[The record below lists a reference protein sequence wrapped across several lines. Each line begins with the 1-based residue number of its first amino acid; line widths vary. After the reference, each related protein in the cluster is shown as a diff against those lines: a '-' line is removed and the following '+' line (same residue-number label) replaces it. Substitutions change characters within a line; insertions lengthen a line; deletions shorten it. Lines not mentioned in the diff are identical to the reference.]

1 MPHDERLGSGPGPD
15 RDRERP
21 APVREHEIHRPAV
34 ELAAEGAPQRDRRDD
49 PDVRSSHEWW
59 QVGFDRSVEGGNE
72 RDDTIVVAESVEL
85 ACELE
90 CDDLGA
96 ASLGASDEMQDA
108 QPRHAAMTRTPAPDC
123 APAAADTVPNM
134 GADRGAVFVLP
145 TLTTGQ
151 QGPVAALVSTAGWTS
166 AAARV
171 LGAAWI
177 VTPSG
182 VITASDARGRASE
195 TSLTSPAT
203 PGWRR
208 MVPVGAKTALKDLRE
223 PRRARAFRVPADGP
237 WRGRDLAFV
246 WQRHELFHTAGLRL
260 ASDLRVPSVMFVPAP
275 LVWQARQ
282 WGVRRPGWGRAVE
295 HFGERIPLRQADVV
309 ACGSEAVVAEVVRL
323 GVDERRVVVTPTGVD
338 TELFTPDASG
348 AAVRAR
354 LGLDQRF
361 VVGWVGSFRRFHAL
375 DQAVAALTGAENVT
389 LLLVGDGPERRRIEE
404 LARAAG
410 VHVVCTGTV
419 DHRELQGYLA
429 AMDVALLL
437 AAPDAAFHYSPLKLA
452 EYLAAG
458 IAVVAARAGEL
469 PEQLRDGTDALL
481 VPPGDTVMLRAAL
494 LRLRDDPK
502 ERTRLARAGRAAAV
516 ERWSWDRS
524 VQRVVD
530 HLADREGQVSGA
542 G

>member
-1 MPHDERLGSGPGPD
+1 
-15 RDRERP
+15 
-21 APVREHEIHRPAV
+21 
-34 ELAAEGAPQRDRRDD
+34 
-49 PDVRSSHEWW
+49 
-59 QVGFDRSVEGGNE
+59 
-72 RDDTIVVAESVEL
+72 
-85 ACELE
+85 
-90 CDDLGA
+90 
-96 ASLGASDEMQDA
+96 
-108 QPRHAAMTRTPAPDC
+108 MTRTLAPDC
-123 APAAADTVPNM
+123 ATGGSGYRADM
-134 GADRGAVFVLP
+134 GADRGVVFVLP

-195 TSLTSPAT
+195 TSLTSPAA

-208 MVPVGAKTALKDLRE
+208 LVPVEAKTALKDLRE
-223 PRRARAFRVPADGP
+223 ARRALAFRVRDDGP

-375 DQAVAALTGAENVT
+375 DQAVSALTGAENVT
-389 LLLVGDGPERRRIEE
+389 LLLIGDGPERRRIEE

-419 DHRELQGYLA
+419 DHRQLQGYLA

-469 PEQLRDGTDALL
+469 PEQLRDGTDAVL

-502 ERTRLARAGRAAAV
+502 ERTRLAGAGRAAAV

-530 HLADREGQVSGA
+530 HLADREGRP
-542 G
+542 

>member
-1 MPHDERLGSGPGPD
+1 
-15 RDRERP
+15 
-21 APVREHEIHRPAV
+21 
-34 ELAAEGAPQRDRRDD
+34 
-49 PDVRSSHEWW
+49 
-59 QVGFDRSVEGGNE
+59 
-72 RDDTIVVAESVEL
+72 
-85 ACELE
+85 
-90 CDDLGA
+90 
-96 ASLGASDEMQDA
+96 
-108 QPRHAAMTRTPAPDC
+108 
-123 APAAADTVPNM
+123 M
-134 GADRGAVFVLP
+134 GEDRGAVFVLP
-145 TLTTGQ
+145 TLTAGQ

-166 AAARV
+166 AAERV

-182 VITASDARGRASE
+182 VITASEARGRASE
-195 TSLTSPAT
+195 TGLASAAA

-223 PRRARAFRVPADGP
+223 LRRARAFRVPAGGP

-246 WQRHELFHTAGLRL
+246 WQRHELFQTAGLRL
-260 ASDLRVPSVMFVPAP
+260 ASELHVPSVMFVPAT

-282 WGVRRPGWGRAVE
+282 WGVRRPGWGGSVE
-295 HFGERIPLRQADVV
+295 HFGERVPLRQADVV

-323 GVDERRVVVTPTGVD
+323 GVDERRVVVTRTGVD

-354 LGLDQRF
+354 LGLEQRF

-404 LARAAG
+404 LARSAG

-437 AAPDAAFHYSPLKLA
+437 AVPGAAFHYSPLKLA

-481 VPPGDTVMLRAAL
+481 VPPGDTPRLRTAL
-494 LRLRDDPK
+494 LRLRDDPQ
-502 ERTRLARAGRAAAV
+502 ERARLGEAGRTAAV

-524 VQRVVD
+524 IRMVLD
-530 HLADREGQVSGA
+530 HLADRGGGVFGA